1 MAAVSVPRLSAV
13 AAVIL
18 IGFTVRGE
26 GAPPFLTSRP
36 RPTPKAARPLDVGGE
51 VRTAAG
57 QRRRLALGDGVIL
70 YVNENTTLKR
80 TGERGLDVTTG
91 EVFLDAAGRS
101 DAAPLVVQTPRRE
114 IKATAGRLDVSV
126 GGDGTGVLVTA
137 GKALISD
144 LEKPLTSGQQLAPRA
159 DRPQAAGRVSHPLEW
174 ARDLMAQADT
184 PLVPTSSHAGGDL
197 VAHDPDGQ
205 EARLALRKYHV
216 DVHIE
221 DGFARTT
228 IDQTYFNHTNSRLEG
243 TFYFPLPPDASLSRL
258 AMYVDGT
265 RREGGMVE
273 RDYGR
278 QVYERIV
285 YQQKDPAL
293 LEWLDGSTFK
303 MRVFPLEP
311 RQEKRLLL
319 SYTQKLPALYGQLS
333 YRFPAGH
340 SLDAVQEFSAHV
352 RVKGGAKFAW
362 ASPSHTFRAATDG
375 GDLVL
380 DAAQKDAR
388 INRDVVLTLT
398 EERPP
403 EVRFSSAEQ
412 DGAKYLMLRYRPE
425 LPSVKERQRRD
436 WIFLF
441 EASGDRDPLLAR
453 TQIEIIRGVLAQADP
468 EDTFQVLTANTRV
481 FRLRENPIPVTTD
494 RVQDAIAFLEQAH
507 LIGALDLGQA
517 LSTEALVRGKP
528 ANPWLVHVGSGI
540 AAMGERRDAELVKRL
555 PAGTHYVGV
564 GVGKRWNRSFMK
576 LAAERTGGYFTQI
589 NPDEQVSWR
598 AFELAATLDTPR
610 LLDLRVEDRDGK
622 VRFLPFARSLA
633 QGEELAA
640 AARLGADEKAPE
652 AVVVSGTVNGEAFRQ
667 ELAVKD
673 VAVKADYLP
682 RTWAKLEIERLLA
695 EDPIKHKDAVVAL
708 SKAMYV
714 MTPFTSLLVLE
725 NEEMYQQYKV
735 DRGRKDHWAIYP
747 CPEKI
752 DVVYE
757 PEDGSPGDPK
767 KGIKPSARQV
777 LKTVLVRQLARQRTI
792 REAKHMRELSRSS
805 FAGGLV
811 LRRRQLEP
819 ELVSGNFSAQGRD
832 LTGLPGSIILSK
844 VPAGRPKDWNPQF
857 DPVTGQPL
865 RALDEAEQSN
875 NWLDYYPPSQAL
887 DEVPA
892 KSKVADAAPALW
904 RNGED
909 EGVVLH
915 AGTYSLDH
923 RAVVLRGF
931 TVTKKAPEPTV
942 MNLEG
947 APDDTSD
954 APLLYQRP
962 VYSGDDQPYFDLV
975 AYAPGLSTSAAD
987 VREVLEAEAAP
998 SAANKP
1004 GVIDDGARVLFTRAR
1019 AAGWRSFTLAGEGDG
1034 SALRVIFDGTGRF
1047 TWERRLTFGLREQ
1060 VVCDGTTLVHAYP
1073 DLGLAARRSISRF
1086 HRLDFARRI
1095 PWALP
1100 QPEDLARG
1108 ADLRVVK
1115 GFTVALVPH
1124 GAGAKDADGK
1134 PLPYLQMQYTFAE
1147 DGGLAER
1154 RLLEMPA
1161 QKTLRRETYTPQ
1173 GTIKVFG
1180 EDGKEITTLSG
1191 VLDSAKAPNLR
1202 PRLDGLMVLPLPY
1215 RSPEHVRAALG
1226 IEGKNPEQLR
1236 FEDGLA
1242 LLAAE
1247 FAAGNGDN
1255 AANIFRRCFHG
1266 RDQRQIG
1273 FYVLL
1278 AACGQNLDSEHLDVL
1293 GEHTDEPL
1301 AQYLALHS
1309 SAVLRKHASQWA
1321 AASNPWGEGF
1331 LHHLALSHALGQRW
1345 QKGRSIAG
1353 RSADLDRALAFV
1365 HSHKNS
1371 AFGWAVLGL
1380 LADRA
1385 ADDEA
1390 AGKDTRAVHKALAEA
1405 WLLFADSPG
1414 LSYAARYEHA
1424 RSLLKSAQKVQASK
1438 AFVDLY
1444 EQTIKD
1450 GVLPPLDGDLRAALL
1465 GEGAEADLWG
1475 SLLRRTAAQLVKDK
1489 KSLAVL
1495 TMARQCWE
1503 IGDQPQAGALYAMAL
1518 DEAPRG
1524 KERQPLRTAAL
1535 AYLWQT
1541 GQLAQADR
1549 LLQEVLADAEPA
1561 EKPALWRLAAQLAS
1575 RRDQPA
1581 RELECLEQAL
1591 DAEFAHLP
1599 DVVNVQSV
1607 RSDYE
1612 RLLKDYQA
1620 QAEALVALRLQVPAD
1635 FRDKVVRTADRWRA
1649 LDRDGSTACQMAAR
1663 VLQTLGERELTWDYL
1678 TTPVALR
1685 PNESEP
1691 WANLGQTL
1699 ARQGEVTLADRAY
1712 AAAFEAE
1719 PTNAQLLWDRAQ
1731 NLAQAGQVEE
1741 ARKLYRRLAE
1751 GSWQPRFSGLQSQA
1765 RWQLDKR

>member
-1 MAAVSVPRLSAV
+1 
-13 AAVIL
+13 
-18 IGFTVRGE
+18 
-26 GAPPFLTSRP
+26 
-36 RPTPKAARPLDVGGE
+36 
-51 VRTAAG
+51 
-57 QRRRLALGDGVIL
+57 
-70 YVNENTTLKR
+70 
-80 TGERGLDVTTG
+80 
-91 EVFLDAAGRS
+91 
-101 DAAPLVVQTPRRE
+101 
-114 IKATAGRLDVSV
+114 
-126 GGDGTGVLVTA
+126 
-137 GKALISD
+137 
-144 LEKPLTSGQQLAPRA
+144 
-159 DRPQAAGRVSHPLEW
+159 
-174 ARDLMAQADT
+174 
-184 PLVPTSSHAGGDL
+184 
-197 VAHDPDGQ
+197 
-205 EARLALRKYHV
+205 
-216 DVHIE
+216 
-221 DGFARTT
+221 
-228 IDQTYFNHTNSRLEG
+228 
-243 TFYFPLPPDASLSRL
+243 
-258 AMYVDGT
+258 MYVDGT

-278 QVYERIV
+278 QVYERVV

-311 RQEKRLLL
+311 RQEKRLIL

-340 SLDAVQEFSAHV
+340 SLDSVREFSAHV

-362 ASPSHTFRAATDG
+362 ASPSHAFRAATDG

-388 INRDVVLTLT
+388 INRDVVLNLT
-398 EERPP
+398 EDRPP

-412 DGAKYLMLRYRPE
+412 DGARYLMLRYRPE
-425 LPSVKERQRRD
+425 LPGVKERQRRD

-481 FRLRENPIPVTTD
+481 HRLRDEPMPVTTD
-494 RVQDAIAFLEQAH
+494 SVQQSIAFLEQAH

-517 LSTEALVRGKP
+517 LSAGSP
-528 ANPWLVHVGSGI
+528 ARPKSANACLVHVGSGI
-540 AAMGERRDAELVKRL
+540 AAMGERRDDELVKRL
-555 PAGTHYVGV
+555 PPRTHYVGV

-610 LLDLRVEDRDGK
+610 LLDVRLEDRDGK

-640 AARLGADEKAPE
+640 AARLGADDKLPE
-652 AVVVSGTVNGEAFRQ
+652 AVVVSGTLNGGAFRQ

-673 VAVKADYLP
+673 VAAKADYLP

-695 EDPIKHKDAVVAL
+695 EDPVKHKDAVVAL

-725 NEEMYQQYKV
+725 NEEMYQQFKV
-735 DRGRKDHWAIYP
+735 DRGRKDHWAMYA

-767 KGIKPSARQV
+767 KGIKPAPGQV
-777 LKTVLVRQLARQRTI
+777 LKTIATRPSVRV
-792 REAKHMRELSRSS
+792 LSRRDERQPRQSEIYFQNGHTPRLS
-805 FAGGLV
+805 LDSPPRPALLFGAGNV
-811 LRRRQLEP
+811 VTTEQ
-819 ELVSGNFSAQGRD
+819 VAFSPDGRWAAAD
-832 LTGLPGSIILSK
+832 PQPFDQPLAIDWAELPGKTRDRPVFFPPEEADPAQLVIVTTGAERARVRKSAERSIGGFPERVVMERSARERLED
-844 VPAGRPKDWNPQF
+844 V
-857 DPVTGQPL
+857 
-865 RALDEAEQSN
+865 RAQYIATKEGKEAMLVNALNDAEAEM
-875 NWLDYYPPSQAL
+875 PMPG
-887 DEVPA
+887 
-892 KSKVADAAPALW
+892 KSESEPWVIERLGDKYD
-904 RNGED
+904 
-909 EGVVLH
+909 
-915 AGTYSLDH
+915 
-923 RAVVLRGF
+923 F
-931 TVTKKAPEPTV
+931 KPTV
-942 MNLEG
+942 NK
-947 APDDTSD
+947 
-954 APLLYQRP
+954 PLLHQRP
-962 VYSGDDQPYFDLV
+962 ASSGDDRLYFDLV
-975 AYAPGLSTSAAD
+975 AYAPGLNTSAAD
-987 VREVLEAEAAP
+987 ARAVLEAEAAP
-998 SAANKP
+998 SAAGKP
-1004 GVIDDGARVLFTRAR
+1004 GVIEQGARALFTRAR
-1019 AAGWRSFTLAGEGDG
+1019 AAGWRSFTWPAQGDA
-1034 SALRVIFDGTGRF
+1034 SAIKVIFDGTGRF
-1047 TWERRLTFGLREQ
+1047 TWERRLTFGLRER
-1060 VVCDGTTLVHAYP
+1060 VVCDGTTLWHLYP
-1073 DLGLAARRSISRF
+1073 DLGLAARRSVSRF

-1124 GAGAKDADGK
+1124 GAGAKGDDGK
-1134 PLPYLQMQYTFAE
+1134 PLPYLQIQYTVAR

-1161 QKTLRRETYTPQ
+1161 AKTLLRETYSPE
-1173 GTIKVFG
+1173 GTIKVFAT
-1180 EDGKEITTLSG
+1180 DGKEITTLSG

-1202 PRLDGLMVLPLPY
+1202 PKLDGLVVLPLPY
-1215 RSPEHVRAALG
+1215 RTPEHVRATLG
-1226 IEGKNPEQLR
+1226 IEGKNPAQLH

-1247 FAAGNGDN
+1247 FASGNGDN
-1255 AANIFRRCFHG
+1255 AANVFRQCFHG

-1278 AACGQNLDSEHLDVL
+1278 AACGQNLDGEHLDVL
-1293 GEHTDEPL
+1293 GEHPDEPL

-1309 SAVLRKHASQWA
+1309 SPVLRKHASQWA
-1321 AASNPWGEGF
+1321 AASNPWGDGF
-1331 LHHLALSHALGQRW
+1331 LHHLAQSHALGQRW
-1345 QKGRSIAG
+1345 QKGRPIAG
-1353 RSADLDRALAFV
+1353 RAADLDRALAFV
-1365 HSHKNS
+1365 RSHKNS

-1385 ADDEA
+1385 GDDEA
-1390 AGKDTRAVHKALAEA
+1390 AGKDARAVHRALAEA
-1405 WLLFADSPG
+1405 WLWFAVSPG

-1424 RSLLKSAQKVQASK
+1424 RSLFKSGQKAPARK

-1444 EQTIKD
+1444 EQTVQD
-1450 GVLPPLDGDLRAALL
+1450 GALPPLDGDLRAALL
-1465 GEGAEADLWG
+1465 GEGADEDLWSG
-1475 SLLRRTAAQLVKDK
+1475 LLRRTAARLVKDK
-1489 KSLAVL
+1489 KPLAVL

-1503 IGDQPQAGALYAMAL
+1503 IGDRPQAGVLYAMAQ
-1518 DEAPRG
+1518 EGAPAG
-1524 KERQPLRTAAL
+1524 KERGTLRTTAL
-1535 AYLWQT
+1535 AYLWHT
-1541 GQLAQADR
+1541 GQLAEADK
-1549 LLQEVLADAEPA
+1549 LLQGVLAQAEPA
-1561 EKPALWRLAAQLAS
+1561 AWPALWRLAAQLAS

-1599 DVVNVQSV
+1599 EVVNVLSV
-1607 RSDYE
+1607 RGDYE

-1620 QAEALVALRLQVPAD
+1620 QAEALVALRLKVPED
-1635 FRDKVVRTADRWRA
+1635 FRAKVVRTADRWRA

-1685 PNESEP
+1685 PAESEP
-1691 WANLGQTL
+1691 WANLAQTL
-1699 ARQGEVTLADRAY
+1699 ARQGEATLADRAY

-1731 NLAQAGQVEE
+1731 HLAQSGQVEE
-1741 ARKLYRRLAE
+1741 ARKLYRRLAD
-1751 GSWQPRFSGLQSQA
+1751 GSWQPRFASLQSQA
-1765 RWQLDKR
+1765 RWQLDRPGGR